1 MCNFVIDLFLS
12 GNGTLNFSNAFVEWA
27 ASEALRRARP
37 QVMVARIGLR
47 SKPKPSTGID
57 IFENQQ
63 RISTLPD
70 VDDAEGSAVDAL
82 ILARYVWLAASRY
95 PEHEQTC
102 CLCVSESRN
111 SVFQIASPGRSPE
124 WIPKDSVSLE
134 DVHNWLVHQLVSD
147 VLARWLRG
155 FGNPGEIL
163 TACDSCCPVPTVRFA
178 LLPYPNE

>member
-1 MCNFVIDLFLS
+1 LCNFVIDLFLS

-37 QVMVARIGLR
+37 QVMVARFGLR

-82 ILARYVWLAASRY
+82 ILARYVWLAA
-95 PEHEQTC
+95 
-102 CLCVSESRN
+102 SRN